1 VLGVDGVLDV
11 DADGARLQH
20 SLDEL
25 GRGGVVA
32 GLHVRRDGDVHSPG
46 DAGDAGEGLVEAHL
60 LAVAG
65 AQRVGEG
72 VAADGQRLE
81 AGLDGG
87 TGGPGVPHG
96 GEHDGGRL
104 VMEGEQGLGACAQ
117 LCHAA
122 RTLHPGRA
130 VKGRRRVAL
139 GRCTPVGRSVGTRPA
154 RRRSVRHD
162 GRIRPTPIAGDP
174 MALALDPTPAL
185 HTWSLFR
192 TMGRYV
198 APGSAP
204 SGALAEN
211 TDGGGL
217 PLLELPAQ
225 LAAHGF
231 ASAQLCHFYLPTT
244 EASYLAELR
253 AAFDAAGVD
262 LEVLLVDDGD
272 VVHPEHG
279 REQQRWLG
287 SWLDVAEQLGTPR
300 VRVPAGDQLPSEET
314 LALGA
319 ARLREL
325 AAEHPDLRV
334 LTENWRGLLVDAAAT
349 RRLLDLLEGEVGL
362 L

>member
-1 VLGVDGVLDV
+1 
-11 DADGARLQH
+11 
-20 SLDEL
+20 
-25 GRGGVVA
+25 
-32 GLHVRRDGDVHSPG
+32 
-46 DAGDAGEGLVEAHL
+46 
-60 LAVAG
+60 
-65 AQRVGEG
+65 
-72 VAADGQRLE
+72 
-81 AGLDGG
+81 
-87 TGGPGVPHG
+87 
-96 GEHDGGRL
+96 
-104 VMEGEQGLGACAQ
+104 
-117 LCHAA
+117 
-122 RTLHPGRA
+122 
-130 VKGRRRVAL
+130 
-139 GRCTPVGRSVGTRPA
+139 
-154 RRRSVRHD
+154 
-162 GRIRPTPIAGDP
+162 
-174 MALALDPTPAL
+174 MALALDTTHAL

-314 LALGA
+314 LALSA

-362 L
+362 LVDTGNWDGEDKYRQIAEVAGQAECSQVKARESAPGVLDEADLEQSLEVLAEAGYAGRLSLVYAGSDDDEWGRLAQMQEIVRRALD

>member
-1 VLGVDGVLDV
+1 
-11 DADGARLQH
+11 
-20 SLDEL
+20 
-25 GRGGVVA
+25 
-32 GLHVRRDGDVHSPG
+32 
-46 DAGDAGEGLVEAHL
+46 
-60 LAVAG
+60 
-65 AQRVGEG
+65 
-72 VAADGQRLE
+72 
-81 AGLDGG
+81 
-87 TGGPGVPHG
+87 
-96 GEHDGGRL
+96 
-104 VMEGEQGLGACAQ
+104 
-117 LCHAA
+117 
-122 RTLHPGRA
+122 
-130 VKGRRRVAL
+130 
-139 GRCTPVGRSVGTRPA
+139 
-154 RRRSVRHD
+154 
-162 GRIRPTPIAGDP
+162 
-174 MALALDPTPAL
+174 MALALDPTHAL

-217 PLLELPAQ
+217 PLLELPGQ

-300 VRVPAGDQLPSEET
+300 VRVPAGDQPPSEET
-314 LALGA
+314 LALSA

-349 RRLLDLLEGEVGL
+349 RHLLDLLEGEVGL
-362 L
+362 LIDTGNWDGEDKYRQIAAVAGQAECSQVKARESAPGVLDEADLEQSLEVLAEAGYAGRLSLVYAGSDDDEWGRLAQMQEIVRRVLD